1 MRGELARMAAPQA
14 MPGVHSTARQP
25 HRCRLQRAAA
35 TGLNPK
41 AMAQGEDV
49 LFARETTGGTLARMP
64 AGALTEERSPSAT
77 GIGNEIVTT
86 VSATVSASA
95 SVYAIRSALVSVSPL
110 SVHASAS
117 AIETSSETGT
127 ASVNATASEPAR
139 SAAVW
144 VTRARTQDQVVVQLA
159 RGPAGANP
167 TCVTGDSARITTA
180 LARRAAIASASA
192 VEPALVLPRTIVGA
206 AGTAGRSC
214 HCSFER
220 EVSGRSTTGT
230 GSVAAN
236 TTASVTATGAAMVT
250 ATATTMATE
259 TATVIATGTERATV
273 NATAKGMAATV
284 GHMQRQRSHAVETG
298 ASGHRAR
305 NATASAGVAAPQ
317 ELPGALRTG

>member
-86 VSATVSASA
+86 V
-95 SVYAIRSALVSVSPL
+95 
-110 SVHASAS
+110 S